1 MNATTADPATSAF
14 ALPENVG
21 LTAPAP
27 PLEGAALNP
36 VPRWTDVLR
45 EQLSSV
51 GLGLKREAMV
61 AAGFATLFTG
71 ALLATQPEY
80 GIGMPVSPSQG
91 IVAAIAAILV
101 SMVVWKGEDPAR
113 RGYHHAMPVGHG
125 AHATARAAA
134 GLAWTMA
141 AVAAFFGWMGVLAA
155 LTGGGVAAAEWW
167 QWLAPFAGATVLY
180 LLGSALTLATSRPW
194 KWLGA
199 GAVAYLFTD
208 VFGEVDATQPL
219 VDGANALIAGTY
231 GLNTLLTGLL
241 HSDSWQRDEP
251 WMTPHAAE
259 WLIATSLW
267 MALAV
272 SLFLWSAWR
281 QPER

>member
-1 MNATTADPATSAF
+1 MNATTADPATSTF

-21 LTAPAP
+21 LTVPAP

-36 VPRWTDVLR
+36 VPRWMDVLR
-45 EQLSSV
+45 EQLTSV

-61 AAGFATLFTG
+61 VAGFATLFTG
-71 ALLATQPEY
+71 ALVATWSEH
-80 GIGMPVSPSQG
+80 GEGMLVKPTQG
-91 IVAAIAAILV
+91 VAAAVAALLIPML
-101 SMVVWKGEDPAR
+101 VWKGENPAR

-125 AHATARAAA
+125 AHATAKAAA
-134 GLAWTMA
+134 GWAWTMA
-141 AVAAFFGWMGVLAA
+141 AVAAFFGWMGILAA
-155 LTGGGVAAAEWW
+155 LTGGGVAGAEWW
-167 QWLAPFAGATVLY
+167 QWVAPFTGATVLY
-180 LLGSALTLATSRPW
+180 LLGSALTLAMSRPW

-199 GAVAYLFTD
+199 GVVGYFFID
-208 VFGEVDATQPL
+208 VFDDANAAQPL
-219 VDGANALIAGTY
+219 ADGANALIGGTY

-241 HSDSWQRDEP
+241 HNDSWQPDEP

-259 WLIATSLW
+259 WLTATLLW
-267 MALAV
+267 MALAA